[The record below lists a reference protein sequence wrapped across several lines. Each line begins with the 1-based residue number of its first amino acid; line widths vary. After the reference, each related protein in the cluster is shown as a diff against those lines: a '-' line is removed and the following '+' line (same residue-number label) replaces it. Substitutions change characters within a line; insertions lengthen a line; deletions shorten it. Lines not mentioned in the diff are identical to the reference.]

1 MATDLYSK
9 VQQVVSRDGN
19 VGTDPSFGVR
29 TQNLVE
35 GAQINYTNKDL
46 VLPLN
51 WTDPIVLHDPTFEKT
66 PVAKIFQAQNAQN
79 SNEKD
84 NTVGT
89 EQQEDMLRVEGI
101 YYPVIKL
108 NNFVI
113 DSTNIESI
121 TLYYNDFLPTID
133 LWIDDPKKLFS
144 FKDVPGQN
152 NIITLVIIPPKDGA
166 YKGFSI
172 DFFIKVFEEWEDGY
186 SLHYIGE
193 YKILDFK
200 QDHLKG
206 ITYPGCTNKDCNN
219 SPNKKCN
226 MWELLHEIA
235 LANKLGFASTD
246 GCRNIE
252 DRLPRLMQFENY
264 YDYIQKT
271 IKYSGL
277 DEYSF
282 FDAWIDLYGYIV
294 MVNVPHVLLDE
305 AIDIKHLSIISTKGT
320 RNTSND
326 VQEQKFETVN
336 RTIHNSNLTNV
347 LDDLSIESYE
357 EISKPGDVH
366 YMGNLQ
372 TFTTFCPE
380 GAQETSSN
388 NLVAEQVLAIES
400 TADGAY
406 IEEYETSVSQNIIIN
421 FSDYDI
427 NVQEYKRTLYF
438 SKLRSQQLKV
448 ILKQTNFGLQR
459 GTLLNVIIY
468 EYDSIKKD
476 AIIKAVSNIGGQ
488 DETFIP
494 DTSQIQSLSGVTSI
508 KKDIID
514 NEGAGI
520 PNPALCGLYYI
531 DAMEF
536 HYDKNNQGIVQT
548 LYLIKKGLKT
558 NITNKHTVPR
568 LEEEEH
574 NKIPFPDTK
583 DQYINARSLVGL

>member
-1 MATDLYSK
+1 MANLYSE
-9 VQQVVSRDGN
+9 VQNVLANDGSPHH
-19 VGTDPSFGVR
+19 DPSNGIR

-35 GAQINYTNKDL
+35 GAQINYTNKNL
-46 VLPLN
+46 VPPLN

-66 PVAKIFQAQNAQN
+66 PVAKILQAQNAQN

-84 NTVGT
+84 KTVGT
-89 EQQEDMLRVEGI
+89 EQQEDMLRVEGV

-113 DSTNIESI
+113 DSTNIQSI

-133 LWIDDPKKLFS
+133 LWIDDPQKLFS

-166 YKGFSI
+166 YKGFSV
-172 DFFIKVFEEWEDGY
+172 DFFIKSYEEWEDGY
-186 SLHYIGE
+186 SLHYVGE

-206 ITYPGCTNKDCNN
+206 ITYPGCPKKDCNN
-219 SPNKKCN
+219 PPNKKCN

-264 YDYIQKT
+264 YDYILKT

-277 DEYSF
+277 NEYSF

-294 MVNVPHVLLDE
+294 MVNVPHILLDNS
-305 AIDIKHLSIISTKGT
+305 IDVKHLSIITTKGT

-326 VQEQKFETVN
+326 VPEQQFETVN
-336 RTIHNSNLTNV
+336 RTLHNFNLTNV
-347 LDDLSIESYE
+347 VDDLTIESYE

-372 TFTTFCPE
+372 TFVSFCPE
-380 GAQETSSN
+380 GAQPTSSN
-388 NLVAEQVLAIES
+388 NLVDEQVLAVEHSI
-400 TADGAY
+400 DGAH
-406 IEEYETSVSQNIIIN
+406 IEEYETSVSQKVIVN

-438 SKLRSQQLKV
+438 SKLRSKQLKV
-448 ILKQTNFGLQR
+448 ILSQTNFGLQR
-459 GTLLNVIIY
+459 GTLVNVIIY
-468 EYDSIKKD
+468 EYDTIKKD
-476 AIIKAVSNIGGQ
+476 AIIKSVSNVEGQ
-488 DETFIP
+488 NEKITP
-494 DTSQIQSLSGVTSI
+494 DTSMIQELSGVTSI
-508 KKDIID
+508 KKDVID
-514 NEGAGI
+514 NEGVGI
-520 PNPALCGLYYI
+520 HNPALCGLYYI

-536 HYDKNNQGIVQT
+536 HYDKDHQGIVQT
-548 LYLIKKGLKT
+548 LYLIKKGPKT
-558 NITNKHTVPR
+558 NITNKHTAPR
-568 LEEEEH
+568 LEKIEH
-574 NKIPFPDTK
+574 NNKQIPSTK
-583 DQYINARSLVGL
+583 DEYIDARSLVGL